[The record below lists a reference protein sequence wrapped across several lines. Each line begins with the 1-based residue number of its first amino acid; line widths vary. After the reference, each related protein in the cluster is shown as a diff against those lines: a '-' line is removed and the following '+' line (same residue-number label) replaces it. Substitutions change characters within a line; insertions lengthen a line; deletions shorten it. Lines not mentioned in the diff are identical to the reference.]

1 MLTQE
6 SKREVSSSEEVMLA
20 RLWDSSERQ
29 TLKAEKEQMEAGCYI
44 DVPLLNSEQ
53 REKYSNFKSVNNSPN
68 IANNSQN
75 ITNNS
80 QNEEQTEHNQRK
92 RKRSG
97 TPSDENNAKGKVARG
112 KKLVLFQIFVFFS
125 IF

>member
-97 TPSDENNAKGKVARG
+97 TPSDENNVKGKVARG
-112 KKLVLFQIFVFFS
+112 KELVLF
-125 IF
+125 

>member
-44 DVPLLNSEQ
+44 DVPLLNPDQ
-53 REKYSNFKSVNNSPN
+53 REKYSNYKSINNSPN

-75 ITNNS
+75 
-80 QNEEQTEHNQRK
+80 EEQTENNQRK

-97 TPSDENNAKGKVARG
+97 TPSDDNNAKGKVARG
-112 KKLVLFQIFVFFS
+112 KKLVLF
-125 IF
+125 

>member
-44 DVPLLNSEQ
+44 DVPLLNPDQ
-53 REKYSNFKSVNNSPN
+53 REKYSNHKSINNSPNIASNSPN

-97 TPSDENNAKGKVARG
+97 TPSDDNNAKGKVARG
-112 KKLVLFQIFVFFS
+112 RKLVIF
-125 IF
+125 

>member
-44 DVPLLNSEQ
+44 DVPLLNPDQ
-53 REKYSNFKSVNNSPN
+53 REKYSNYKSINNSPNIASNSPN

-75 ITNNS
+75 IASNS

-112 KKLVLFQIFVFFS
+112 KKVVLF
-125 IF
+125 

>member
-1 MLTQE
+1 MSIAILYFFHSRYHYLLTQE

-53 REKYSNFKSVNNSPN
+53 REKYSNFKSINNSPN
-68 IANNSQN
+68 IA
-75 ITNNS
+75 NNS

-112 KKLVLFQIFVFFS
+112 KKLVLF
-125 IF
+125 